1 MFLLHNNNNFILDQ
15 QSDRKLKPHIL
26 DYSWSVCPVVGWE
39 LVGRYVDKNDRG
51 SAHLDVI

>member
-15 QSDRKLKPHIL
+15 QPDRKLKPHIL
-26 DYSWSVCPVVGWE
+26 DYSWAVCPVVGWE